1 RLVIPGDLS
10 AAAFFIVGATIVPG
24 SDVTIQQVG
33 VNPTRVGLLDV
44 MTRMGADIELFNRRE
59 EGGEPVAD
67 IRVKSARLRGVDIGP
82 DLIPQTIDE
91 FPILCVA
98 AAVAEGDTIISGAQ
112 ELRVKESDRIATVS
126 AELRAMGAQVTE
138 RPDGM
143 IVRGLGTAEGN
154 GRLQAAR
161 GHSHGD
167 HRVAMSLAIAGLTA
181 SAPTLIDE
189 AACIETSFPNFHR
202 TLLELSGERR

>member
-1 RLVIPGDLS
+1 V
-10 AAAFFIVGATIVPG
+10 
-24 SDVTIQQVG
+24 
-33 VNPTRVGLLDV
+33 
-44 MTRMGADIELFNRRE
+44 E
-59 EGGEPVAD
+59 
-67 IRVKSARLRGVDIGP
+67 IGP

-143 IVRGLGTAEGN
+143 IVRGLGTAEDN
-154 GRLQAAR
+154 GRLQAGR

-167 HRVAMSLAIAGLTA
+167 HRVAMSLAIASLTA
-181 SAPTLIDE
+181 SAPTSIDE
-189 AACIETSFPNFHR
+189 AACIETSFPDFHH
-202 TLLELSGERR
+202 TLLELLGECR